1 MKLHLSII
9 LFLSA
14 FCKLGIA
21 QQSIFHKIYG
31 GTNFASARTVLQC
44 PDTSLIM
51 IGSINTNDGN
61 MNDFLFLKVD
71 INGNVLTEKKHGGS
85 DIDFANWATFNH
97 DSTAIMAVG
106 YTGSFSNQGYDV
118 YIVYLDL
125 NGDTLWTKS
134 IGGDGWDMANHVLNT
149 SDKGFLI
156 SGETFS
162 YGAGNND
169 MFIIKIDTNGSVEWE
184 QTIGG
189 ALQDNAMSAVEI
201 TNNEYVVLGSSS
213 SFSAQGN
220 SNFFAVR
227 LNTSGDTVW
236 TKTYKSD
243 SENFGISNC
252 LFQYYS
258 ESLIALA
265 GYATAATAD
274 TQKFYIIDYAGN
286 LKRTEFENVER
297 MSFIVIKTQPDLNGY
312 YFVSQ
317 RKGIQEPHTV
327 PYLTTYNYDFYYSLL
342 TAYQTTHS
350 SFVFNESRLF
360 DGGYA
365 IVGET
370 ESCGLS
376 SSTAIFLY
384 KVNQSLVG
392 SVNFGNICN
401 NIVNLALNVDEQI
414 DKKTASIFPNP
425 VDFNQSFTVQTEG
438 QTIKNI
444 EMYDI
449 HGRKVKSQLNIND
462 SEGQINTSGL
472 PSGMFFVN
480 IQTENHQIT
489 KKIILK

>member
-51 IGSINTNDGN
+51 IGSINTDDGN

-71 INGNVLTEKKHGGS
+71 TNGNVLTEKKHGGS

-106 YTGSFSNQGYDV
+106 YTGSFSNQDYDV

-169 MFIIKIDTNGSVEWE
+169 MFIIKIDTNGTVEWE

-201 TNNEYVVLGSSS
+201 ANNHFIIVGSSLS
-213 SFSAQGN
+213 Y
-220 SNFFAVR
+220 SNHGKSQIFAVC
-227 LNTSGDTVW
+227 LDAFGDSIW
-236 TKTYKSD
+236 AKTYGGTD
-243 SENFGISNC
+243 AEAYGTTNC
-252 LFQYYS
+252 LYTPSAGVILGGYGITHETDSQY
-258 ESLIALA
+258 
-265 GYATAATAD
+265 
-274 TQKFYIIDYAGN
+274 FYIIDYNGVVQRSEQYSAIEIRFTVLKNEPNNAGFYYIIQRKDYTGAATTVFIVQYSPAFYFGN
-286 LKRTEFENVER
+286 LRAYEANKNTLAYNVT
-297 MSFIVIKTQPDLNGY
+297 K
-312 YFVSQ
+312 
-317 RKGIQEPHTV
+317 
-327 PYLTTYNYDFYYSLL
+327 
-342 TAYQTTHS
+342 
-350 SFVFNESRLF
+350 LF
-360 DGGYA
+360 DGGYV

-370 ESCGLS
+370 ESCALS
-376 SSTAIFLY
+376 ASTAIFLY
-384 KVNQSLVG
+384 KVNQSLLSTVKF
-392 SVNFGNICN
+392 SN
-401 NIVNLALNVDEQI
+401 NCSNTVDLVLSI
-414 DKKTASIFPNP
+414 DEKVYNKTFEIFPNP
-425 VDFNQSFTVQTEG
+425 VDINQNISVLSQE
-438 QTIKNI
+438 QIIKNI

-462 SEGQINTSGL
+462 FEGQINTSGL
-472 PSGMFFVN
+472 PSGMYFVN